1 MFGLRQLVFGFGL
14 LLSLFSVAGVTVA
27 EIDGQPSAAKIL
39 SIDVQGN
46 RYVENE
52 MVLAKMGSKVG
63 ETLSRKQLSRDVLAI
78 HKSGFFSDVR
88 FSGTR
93 TEQGV
98 HLVCHIKEYPLIAK
112 VELVGNEEHPTKDLQ
127 LQMKIRPGR
136 IFSPSNQQSDLNLIR
151 KGYLKD
157 GYYQVDVEFKATPR
171 EDGRVDVLVTVIEGE
186 VTTISR
192 IGFIGNKVFSDSE
205 LRDEIAS
212 RESSIIS
219 WFTDKDVFDQKRL
232 GADTQLIEQFYL
244 NHGYIDIR
252 VESKQLV
259 MAPDK
264 RSFNLTFSLSEGDQY
279 RVASVDIHGDTVP
292 DKETLLELVKLEEG
306 RVYELNDLRATIDE
320 ITARVGDEGYAFASV
335 TPLLTRNIEEDTV
348 GVVFDIEKGEEVYV
362 ERVEITGNSKTE
374 DEVVRRLVAQSPGSR
389 YSGTQVKQ
397 SKEEVRRAVYA
408 EDVRVSFPK
417 GSAPDKV
424 NMKIDVTEKKTGSF
438 SAGVGYS
445 QLEKLTLTGSVK
457 EDNAFGKGYQ
467 AHIEASL
474 GALTKNYNVRLTD
487 PYFLGE
493 NMSASVNMFKT
504 QSDQLDITNYSSDS
518 IGGGLGFGLP
528 VTEHISYGLNYQY
541 ERTNLQVNNLTTI
554 SALLSSQL
562 GRQTT
567 GTVSQSLTWD
577 SRNRLAAPSEGH
589 VEQLSFAVAGLGG
602 SNNYYETA
610 FSSRYFYGMG
620 EDQDIVFNPQ
630 FSIAGIRAYSNK
642 SIPLYRRY
650 SLGGI
655 GSVRGFDSL
664 GITMHDAVTDDALGG
679 DKKMVI
685 SMNLFFPLPYMQ
697 TSGIRAIVFG
707 DAGSVWGYTPGSVEP
722 AKLSLGR
729 IRSSA
734 GVGVEWMSPVG
745 PIGLTW
751 ALPIHKLPNDRLRS
765 FEFMMGGTF

>member
-14 LLSLFSVAGVTVA
+14 LLSLFSVAGITLA
-27 EIDGQPSAAKIL
+27 ETDGQPSAAKIL

-63 ETLSRKQLSRDVLAI
+63 EILSRKQLSRDVLAI

-93 TEQGV
+93 TEQGI
-98 HLVCHIKEYPLIAK
+98 HLVCEVKEYPLIAK
-112 VELVGNEEHPTKDLQ
+112 VELVGNEKHPTKDLQ
-127 LQMKIRPGR
+127 LQMKVRPGR
-136 IFSPSNQQSDLNLIR
+136 IFNPFNQRSDLNLIR

-157 GYYQVDVEFKATPR
+157 GYYQVDVKFTATPR

-186 VTTISR
+186 VTTIRR
-192 IGFIGNKVFSDSE
+192 IGFIGNKVYSDSE

-279 RVASVDIHGDTVP
+279 RVSSVDIQGDIVP
-292 DKETLLELVKLEEG
+292 DKETLLELVKVEEG
-306 RVYELNDLRATIDE
+306 RIYELNDLRETIDE
-320 ITARVGDEGYAFASV
+320 ITARVGDEGYAFATV

-362 ERVEITGNSKTE
+362 ERIEITGNEKTD

-389 YSGTQVKQ
+389 YSGTQVKR

-408 EDVRVSFPK
+408 EDVRVSFPR
-417 GSAPDKV
+417 GSAVDKV

-438 SAGVGYS
+438 TAGVGYS

-474 GALTKNYNVRLTD
+474 GSLTQNYNVGLTD
-487 PYFLGE
+487 PYFLGK
-493 NMSASVNMFKT
+493 NMSASVNMFKR
-504 QSDQLDITNYSSDS
+504 QSDQLDMTSYSSSS
-518 IGGGLGFGLP
+518 IGGGIGFGLP
-528 VTEHISYGLNYQY
+528 VSEHISYNLNYQY
-541 ERTNLQVNNLTTI
+541 ERTNLQMANLLNA
-554 SALLSSQL
+554 SRLFLSQL

-567 GTVSQSLTWD
+567 GEISQTLSWD
-577 SRNRLAAPSEGH
+577 SRNKLIAASEGH
-589 VEQLSFAVAGLGG
+589 LEQFRVSVAGLGG
-602 SNNYYETA
+602 DNKFYEAT
-610 FSSRYFYGMG
+610 FSSKYYYGFG
-620 EDQDIVFNPQ
+620 EDKDFVFNPT
-630 FSIAGIRAYSNK
+630 FLIGGIRAYANK
-642 SIPLYRRY
+642 SIPLYRRF

-664 GITMHDAVTDDALGG
+664 GISMRDAITNDALGG
-679 DKKMVI
+679 DKRFFT
-685 SMNLFFPLPYMQ
+685 SMNLFFPIPYMQ
-697 TSGIRAIVFG
+697 TAGIRGILFG

-722 AKLSLGR
+722 AKLTLGR
-729 IRSSA
+729 IRSSV
-734 GVGVEWMSPVG
+734 GVGIEWISPVG

-751 ALPIHKLPNDRLRS
+751 ALPIHKLPDDRLRS